1 MFLVPKVRLLY
12 NRPRIGRMTRPK
24 LWGRKTGSHGSETTN
39 RCHKSPPMWKQKAAE
54 NWWIT
59 PENFCQSEVWW
70 FLKAN
75 LFGCFWKTVPKV
87 WLLDI
92 LNHLEWLQSHNN
104 PSHPSNPQPTF
115 APRES
120 VMVFFTEKSD
130 LLWAPFK
137 LKLTAKGIQ
146 YISWWKWL
154 HDFKGSLPV
163 FGVSSTPSWFFW
175 KNQILMISGIKFL
188 SQEKYPLLPMFLPFF
203 PWEFV
208 FVSSIRSW
216 VAFQLFLP
224 RLAPTP
230 LASFPPKWQ
239 PFHQLQGC
247 GPPRTQLAPG
257 NIICFNHLGQG
268 STATPSR

>member
-59 PENFCQSEVWW
+59 PEKFCQSEVWW

-115 APRES
+115 APQES
-120 VMVFFTEKSD
+120 VMFFHREKRPSLGPLQAQAHCKRHPVHF
-130 LLWAPFK
+130 LLEM
-137 LKLTAKGIQ
+137 TA
-146 YISWWKWL
+146 
-154 HDFKGSLPV
+154 
-163 FGVSSTPSWFFW
+163 WFQGFSPRFWCILDPILVFW

-230 LASFPPKWQ
+230 LASFPPKSQ
-239 PFHQLQGC
+239 PFHQQQGC

-257 NIICFNHLGQG
+257 NICFNHLGQG
-268 STATPSR
+268 YTATPSR